1 MNMLSKFILGNP
13 RFLYLYWKN
22 TELEKALVESATYKN
37 QT

>member
-1 MNMLSKFILGNP
+1 MNMLSILILGNL